1 MMAASIEFFS
11 AGVRTENKAALACV
25 ISWADDGA
33 VTVGK
38 HGPSTSFLK
47 QRWFSALAA
56 GNFVATLLLFAKP
69 AAAGCGDYV
78 IFRPLDRGL
87 SPTAALLPAAPSGH
101 VLPDP
106 GPCHG
111 PLCRGNKPVDPVPTP
126 PTPEQIDQRP
136 LAVFPAG
143 MEAESPFLAGSGWPR
158 IDESPLDGFG
168 QSLLRP
174 PCA

>member
-1 MMAASIEFFS
+1 MRA
-11 AGVRTENKAALACV
+11 ENQAALARV
-25 ISWADDGA
+25 ILWADDGA

-38 HGPSTSFLK
+38 HGSSTNRS
-47 QRWFSALAA
+47 QRRWLSALAA
-56 GNFVATLLLFAKP
+56 GTFVATLLLWAEP
-69 AAAGCGDYV
+69 ATAGCGDYV
-78 IFRPLDRGL
+78 IFRPLDQGTPL
-87 SPTAALLPAAPSGH
+87 TDVLLPKTPSGH

-111 PLCRGNKPVDPVPTP
+111 PLCRGNKPADPVPTP

-136 LAVFPAG
+136 LALLAVG
-143 MEAESPFLAGSGWPR
+143 MEVESPYLAGGGWPR
-158 IDESPLDGFG
+158 LDESPLDGFG